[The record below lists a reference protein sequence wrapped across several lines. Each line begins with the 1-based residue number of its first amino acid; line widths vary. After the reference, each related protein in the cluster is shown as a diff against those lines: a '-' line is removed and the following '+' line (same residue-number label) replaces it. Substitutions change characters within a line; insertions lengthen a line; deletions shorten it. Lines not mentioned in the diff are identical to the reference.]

1 MKTVIIP
8 AALAALI
15 LILPDVAAAASAAAP
30 DPAAALEPTPLD
42 RILAW
47 IVRGGLATIAGL
59 LGPLFL
65 LAAIRRVGWLQ
76 EALEPH
82 ADELRLA
89 GARVEQRLRDGKP
102 LTSQDATILGGLAIR
117 CGLTTIG
124 LLIFAAALLWRL

>member
-1 MKTVIIP
+1 MNNVVVFVSM
-8 AALAALI
+8 I
-15 LILPDVAAAASAAAP
+15 LMIGASAAAAAAP
-30 DPAAALEPTPLD
+30 EPAAAVEPTALE

-47 IVRGGLATIAGL
+47 ILRGALATVAGL
-59 LGPLFL
+59 LGPLLL

-89 GARVEQRLRDGKP
+89 GARVEQRLRDGETLSP
-102 LTSQDATILGGLAIR
+102 QDATILGGLAIR

>member
-15 LILPDVAAAASAAAP
+15 LILPGDVVAAAP

-47 IVRGGLATIAGL
+47 MLRGALATVAGL
-59 LGPLFL
+59 LGPLLL
-65 LAAIRRVGWLQ
+65 LAAVRRVGWLQ

-82 ADELRLA
+82 ADELRIA

>member
-1 MKTVIIP
+1 MHGVKFV
-8 AALAALI
+8 LMVLVLLI
-15 LILPDVAAAASAAAP
+15 GSGAAAAAEP
-30 DPAAALEPTPLD
+30 IVPVEPTALE

-47 IVRGGLATIAGL
+47 ILRGALATVAGL
-59 LGPLFL
+59 LGPLLL

-89 GARVEQRLRDGKP
+89 GARVEQRLRDGET
-102 LTSQDATILGGLAIR
+102 LSSQDATILGGLAIR

-124 LLIFAAALLWRL
+124 LLIFASALLWRL

>member
-15 LILPDVAAAASAAAP
+15 LILPGDVVAAAP
-30 DPAAALEPTPLD
+30 DPVSTLEPTPLD
-42 RILAW
+42 RVWAW
-47 IVRGGLATIAGL
+47 MLRGALATVAGL

-89 GARVEQRLRDGKP
+89 GARVEERLRGGKP
-102 LTSQDATILGGLAIR
+102 LSSQDATILGGLAIR